1 MSTQATS
8 TSKYLSDPRW
18 LATLNYERAHN
29 YLHFLD
35 QRLSKIQTLEKALL
49 EYADNPLNAHF
60 PEEPSKLLARHLEVL
75 PRTHLSVRSACLSL
89 NSKPL
94 ILSEEPLDEPLSARL
109 QALLDPVLYKNKYN
123 KSSLISSNTLLTFIE
138 KGPIIDEDRPRTPD
152 PRWIA
157 TLHHERAT
165 NHLRFLN
172 HQQNQP
178 QKTDPSFEPQSTQ
191 LKALL
196 DPPIYINP
204 YRELSHRIN
213 TKSPS
218 IKTHA
223 TIKKCSQEAARYLYP
238 RTLANHPHLRG
249 RPIAM
254 PQDTTVFM
262 RAAFEGISLTQ
273 DKLAE
278 TLQGGL
284 SIVYKTQLAGTSYII
299 KKFSKERY
307 ATSQD
312 AQELPIQE
320 QINNLLFATTSN
332 HIVNVKA
339 MTQDALILHY
349 LEGGD
354 LYDLLLNSQKR
365 IEPQQ
370 FQKICSTII
379 DACLEIE
386 SEDFCYSD
394 IKLENIFL
402 SKDLNSAQLGDL
414 GLTHPVTQNRS
425 SGSICYSSPDTLNGK
440 NSVASD
446 VFSFGILLF
455 YYLFEQIPEAF
466 LDIPSQEWDRDQGRS
481 IIIKMRIS
489 ELRYNQLYKH
499 MEHLLDHP
507 LHRQDLLKKDPSKLF
522 RSLMMQCLCFKPE
535 HRPSLAKIKEI
546 LSPSTTSQSTAAPQ
560 TTVTS
565 QDSPPSS
572 PNILDESFLGLAFFL
587 NKLLESF

>member
-1 MSTQATS
+1 M
-8 TSKYLSDPRW
+8 
-18 LATLNYERAHN
+18 
-29 YLHFLD
+29 
-35 QRLSKIQTLEKALL
+35 
-49 EYADNPLNAHF
+49 
-60 PEEPSKLLARHLEVL
+60 
-75 PRTHLSVRSACLSL
+75 
-89 NSKPL
+89 
-94 ILSEEPLDEPLSARL
+94 
-109 QALLDPVLYKNKYN
+109 QALLDPVLYKNKYKKN
-123 KSSLISSNTLLTFIE
+123 PLTSSNPLLTFIE
-138 KGPIIDEDRPRTPD
+138 KGPIIDEDRPRTPN

-165 NHLRFLN
+165 NHLHFLN
-172 HQQNQP
+172 HQQNQT
-178 QKTDPSFEPQSTQ
+178 QKTNPSFEAQSSQ
-191 LKALL
+191 LQALL
-196 DPPIYINP
+196 DPPIYTNP
-204 YRELSHRIN
+204 YKELSHRID

-223 TIKKCSQEAARYLYP
+223 TIKKCSEEAARYLYP
-238 RTLANHPHLRG
+238 RTLANHPQIRG

-262 RAAFEGISLTQ
+262 RAAFEETSLTQ

-307 ATSQD
+307 ATFQD
-312 AQELPIQE
+312 AQTLPIQE

-339 MTQDALILHY
+339 MTKDALILHY

-354 LYDLLLNSQKR
+354 LYDLLFNSQKR

-386 SEDFCYSD
+386 SEGFCYSD
-394 IKLENIFL
+394 MKLENIFL

-414 GLTHPVTQNRS
+414 GLTHPVNQQRS
-425 SGSICYSSPDTLNGK
+425 SGSISYSSPDTLNGK

-466 LDIPSQEWDRDQGRS
+466 LDISSQEWDRDQGRS
-481 IIIKMRIS
+481 VIIKMRSI
-489 ELRYNQLYKH
+489 ELRYNKLYKH
-499 MEHLLDHP
+499 MEYLLDHP

-546 LSPSTTSQSTAAPQ
+546 LNLSATSQSAAASQ

-565 QDSPPSS
+565 QDPPPSS
-572 PNILDESFLGLAFFL
+572 PNILDESFLGLALFL
-587 NKLLESF
+587 NKLFESL